1 MEGLEN
7 DLEEVVSE
15 FLIGDVPGDS
25 LTERGI
31 HAHGSR
37 HFLVELFKE
46 LNT

>member
-7 DLEEVVSE
+7 DFEEVLRVL
-15 FLIGDVPGDS
+15 LISDVPGDG
-25 LTERGI
+25 LTERGV
-31 HAHGSR
+31 HTHGSR

>member
-1 MEGLEN
+1 MEGLKN

-25 LTERGI
+25 LTERGV
-31 HAHGSR
+31 HTHGSR

>member
-7 DLEEVVSE
+7 DLEEVLRV
-15 FLIGDVPGDS
+15 FLIGDVPGDG